1 MTSRKLGLALVLAL
15 ATGIALAQPSPAK
28 KALIDKSV
36 ALQTQGLAEGL
47 ANNLVQGPLPQLM
60 QAGRAALQQVP
71 ADKREATAKAMDA
84 ELKKFVE
91 ENVAFVKDKA
101 AKAAPST
108 ASALLDE
115 RFSEDELKQILAW
128 AESPVS
134 QKFGAANV
142 ELQKAVAQKIMAEA
156 GPTLEGRLKTLQ
168 GTLAKQLGINLSG
181 SFSVGSVTG
190 GFNTPMATNAE
201 FAAVGGDVNL
211 PFGGGNS
218 IDVELRALETRG
230 GLRTLAEPVL
240 TAMSGKPATFLA
252 GGELPYETTDANGQR
267 GVIISTA
274 SVAAY
279 EGQIGQAAY
288 AASKGGIVSLTLPAA
303 REFARFGIRVLAV
316 APGLFLTPLL
326 DELPDET
333 KEALGA
339 SIPNPA
345 RPGRPEEFASL
356 VLAMIANDY
365 LNGEVVRLDGA
376 LRMAPK

>member
-15 ATGIALAQPSPAK
+15 ATGTVLAQPSPSK
-28 KALIDKSV
+28 KALIDKIV

-71 ADKREATAKAMDA
+71 AEKREATAKAMDA

-115 RFSEDELKQILAW
+115 RFNEDELKQILAW

-168 GTLAKQLGINLSG
+168 GTLAKQLGIQPPPPAS
-181 SFSVGSVTG
+181 
-190 GFNTPMATNAE
+190 
-201 FAAVGGDVNL
+201 
-211 PFGGGNS
+211 
-218 IDVELRALETRG
+218 
-230 GLRTLAEPVL
+230 
-240 TAMSGKPATFLA
+240 KPA
-252 GGELPYETTDANGQR
+252 
-267 GVIISTA
+267 
-274 SVAAY
+274 
-279 EGQIGQAAY
+279 
-288 AASKGGIVSLTLPAA
+288 
-303 REFARFGIRVLAV
+303 
-316 APGLFLTPLL
+316 AP
-326 DELPDET
+326 
-333 KEALGA
+333 
-339 SIPNPA
+339 
-345 RPGRPEEFASL
+345 
-356 VLAMIANDY
+356 
-365 LNGEVVRLDGA
+365 
-376 LRMAPK
+376 APKK